1 MKRMLSLI
9 CLLVVALL
17 LPAAAKIYQDLPT
30 DAHPYVEKKYAGW
43 SGVLRA
49 WVCVEWEAGGSFV
62 RWLNAC
68 AADFEK
74 RHEGVYLEFTP
85 VQPEAMRA
93 VGESGIRPPELLFF
107 SPGVLTDPAL
117 LKSIDPGDAVRP
129 ELAVSGEG
137 RALPVAMGGYIWVY
151 NRTLCPDGFALPE
164 APVLLPDDRARSF
177 SAALVAL
184 MSGAAEAEGGEA
196 EEIPDPGLDLGL
208 PAGPVR
214 LSLSRAGETRSCVTG
229 GGSCAA
235 AGVATSV
242 ALFSGICHVRSNT
255 EELPSTTAL
264 LWSESSRA
272 GRTRSCVHGGT
283 PMATGT
289 ASKLTAILPQTK
301 GATSAASAYP
311 LWNTGAASDPVAYPL
326 QETAAASDPGA
337 DSARADGA
345 APEVADDALER
356 FIAGELSA
364 LPVSQREL
372 SRLVRL
378 RDAGRGPDWACA
390 ATGVV
395 AYTDQLL
402 LSGVVGQADGDGAE
416 REALAEEFIALL
428 CTGQMQQRLADV
440 GAFSVTGA
448 RIHSDFSAY
457 APLDALL
464 NGRRLIVPNSFSE
477 YSQRS
482 CGRIVRDFCSGRLGR
497 EAAIDALERSIA
509 LHYLHNQL
517 LYIIGRNTDRQC

>member
-1 MKRMLSLI
+1 M
-9 CLLVVALL
+9 
-17 LPAAAKIYQDLPT
+17 
-30 DAHPYVEKKYAGW
+30 
-43 SGVLRA
+43 
-49 WVCVEWEAGGSFV
+49 
-62 RWLNAC
+62 
-68 AADFEK
+68 
-74 RHEGVYLEFTP
+74 
-85 VQPEAMRA
+85 
-93 VGESGIRPPELLFF
+93 
-107 SPGVLTDPAL
+107 
-117 LKSIDPGDAVRP
+117 
-129 ELAVSGEG
+129 
-137 RALPVAMGGYIWVY
+137 
-151 NRTLCPDGFALPE
+151 
-164 APVLLPDDRARSF
+164 
-177 SAALVAL
+177 
-184 MSGAAEAEGGEA
+184 
-196 EEIPDPGLDLGL
+196 
-208 PAGPVR
+208 
-214 LSLSRAGETRSCVTG
+214 
-229 GGSCAA
+229 
-235 AGVATSV
+235 
-242 ALFSGICHVRSNT
+242 
-255 EELPSTTAL
+255 
-264 LWSESSRA
+264 
-272 GRTRSCVHGGT
+272 
-283 PMATGT
+283 
-289 ASKLTAILPQTK
+289 
-301 GATSAASAYP
+301 
-311 LWNTGAASDPVAYPL
+311 AYPL

-402 LSGVVGQADGDGAE
+402 LSGVVDQADGDGAE

-477 YSQRS
+477 YSKRS
-482 CGRIVRDFCSGRLGR
+482 CGGIVRDFCSGRLGR

-509 LHYLHNQL
+509 LQYLHNLL
-517 LYIIGRNTDRQC
+517 LYIIGRNMDRQC